1 MITAEK
7 VFDELVAM
15 PIKEREKLFSMIA
28 RVGFEKDV
36 FTHDDVFGD
45 LNDYPFTVKEAAQY
59 LEVSE
64 ITVRRWMKEGTLKP
78 SKKLGKNWIFDADYL
93 SEFKKSRGLR

>member
-7 VFDELVAM
+7 VFDELVSM

-28 RVGFEKDV
+28 RTGFGKESY
-36 FTHDDVFGD
+36 THDEVFGD
-45 LNDYPFTVKEAAQY
+45 LNDYPFTVKEAADY

-64 ITVRRWMKEGTLKP
+64 ITVRRWIKQGSLTP
-78 SKKLGKNWIFDADYL
+78 SGKLGRNWIFDADYL
-93 SEFKKSRGLR
+93 NEFKMGRLK

>member
-15 PIKEREKLFSMIA
+15 PVKEREKLFSMIA
-28 RVGFEKDV
+28 RTGFDKEAY
-36 FTHDDVFGD
+36 THDDVFGD
-45 LNDYPFTVKEAAQY
+45 LNVYPFTVKETAEY

-64 ITVRRWMKEGTLKP
+64 ITIRRWIKEGSLKP
-78 SKKLGKNWIFDADYL
+78 SGKLGRNWVFDAEYL
-93 SEFKKSRGLR
+93 SEFKLSR

>member
-15 PIKEREKLFSMIA
+15 PVKEREKLFSMIA
-28 RVGFEKDV
+28 RSGFEKNSYA
-36 FTHDDVFGD
+36 HDEVFGD
-45 LNDYPFTVKEAAQY
+45 LNDYPFTVKETAEY

-64 ITVRRWMKEGTLKP
+64 TSIRRWIKEGSLVP
-78 SKKLGKNWIFDADYL
+78 SGKLGRNWIFNADYL
-93 SEFKKSRGLR
+93 STFKAGR

>member
-7 VFDELVAM
+7 VFDELVSM

-28 RVGFEKDV
+28 RTGFDKEAY
-36 FTHDDVFGD
+36 THAEVFGG
-45 LNDYPFTVKEAAQY
+45 LNDYPFTVKEAAEY

-64 ITVRRWMKEGTLKP
+64 ITVRRWIKEGSLKP
-78 SKKLGKNWIFDADYL
+78 SGKLGRNWVFDTDYL
-93 SEFKKSRGLR
+93 SDFKKAR